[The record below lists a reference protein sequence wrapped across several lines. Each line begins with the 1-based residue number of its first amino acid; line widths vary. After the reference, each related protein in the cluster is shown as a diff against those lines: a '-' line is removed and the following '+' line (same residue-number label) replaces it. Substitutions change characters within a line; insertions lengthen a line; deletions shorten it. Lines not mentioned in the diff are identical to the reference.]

1 VVLKGPGTVI
11 AAADGAV
18 VVNRTDGPALASAGT
33 GDVLSGVIGG
43 LIATG
48 AAPFAAA
55 ATGTYVH
62 GRAASAA
69 GTGSELIATDLIAAL
84 APTLESLR
92 SGTDPWEE

>member
-1 VVLKGPGTVI
+1 LSS
-11 AAADGAV
+11 
-18 VVNRTDGPALASAGT
+18 NRTDGPALASAGT

-48 AAPFAAA
+48 AGP
-55 ATGTYVH
+55 VR
-62 GRAASAA
+62 GRGDRHVCARSCRVAA